1 MTFKIVCVGKIKEQ
15 YFRDAVEEYAKRLTR
30 FADVKVVEVA
40 EHTFFGTPNDKQI
53 ADIKATEGKAILA
66 QAEGYIVALDSSG
79 RRLTSVGIS
88 AAIAAAKRNF
98 STLTFIIGGSHGLSD
113 AVRSGAHLNLS
124 LGDITLPHQLCRVV
138 LMEQL
143 YRATTIEN
151 NIAYHK

>member
-15 YFRDAVEEYAKRLTR
+15 YFRDAVAEYAKRLSR

-53 ADIKATEGKAILA
+53 ADIKLAEGKAILA
-66 QAEGYIVALDSSG
+66 QAEGYIVALDG
-79 RRLTSVGIS
+79 TGKHYTSVGIS
-88 AAIAAAKRNF
+88 DLITSAKQNF
-98 STLTFIIGGSHGLSD
+98 STLTFIIGGSHGLSP
-113 AVRSGAHLNLS
+113 AILAAARTTLS

-143 YRATTIEN
+143 YRALTIEN